1 MSIIKYTGLRLTFL
15 SQNRK
20 KITVAIIPG
29 DGIGPEVI
37 AATLNVLDAVQEV
50 EPKIQLNYVY
60 ADAGLSAITKYG
72 SSLPSHT
79 VQLLQDSICCLKGPV
94 TTPEAPDS
102 PKSAVI
108 QIRSLFD
115 LYANIRPIKARPNV
129 PAIDPLIDMV
139 IVRENTEGLYS
150 GIEYQLNPESAIA
163 IRVITKPK
171 CERIVKYA
179 FQLARNRRR
188 KLTYVHKGN
197 ILKVTESIF
206 KDAVHKYSK
215 EYPEVT
221 VTEARVDAM
230 AMWLLRNPA
239 DFDVVVTTNLFG
251 DILSDEA
258 AQTVG
263 GLGVVPGANIGETY
277 AMFEPIH
284 GSAPQFAGKDVV
296 NPIATILSS
305 KMMLDWLG
313 FEHGGKMIE
322 DAVTK
327 VLKDQNYLT
336 FDLAPP
342 NVTPVKCSTLGQH
355 IAKTI
360 ISNNT

>member
-1 MSIIKYTGLRLTFL
+1 MIPSKE
-15 SQNRK
+15 
-20 KITVAIIPG
+20 ITIAVIPG

-50 EPKIQLNYVY
+50 NPKIQLNYVY
-60 ADAGLSAITKYG
+60 AEAGLSAIAKYG
-72 SSLPSHT
+72 SSLPQHT
-79 VQLLQDSICCLKGPV
+79 IQLLKDSTCCLKGPV

-129 PAIDPLIDMV
+129 PAIDPLTDMV

-150 GIEYQLNPESAIA
+150 GIEFQLNPDAAVA
-163 IRVITKPK
+163 IRVISKPK
-171 CERIVKYA
+171 CERIVEYA
-179 FQLARNRRR
+179 FKLARNRNR

-197 ILKVTESIF
+197 ILKVTENIF
-206 KDAVHKYSK
+206 KNAVHKYSK
-215 EYPEVT
+215 EYPEIS

-230 AMWLLRNPA
+230 AMWLIRNPA

-284 GSAPQFAGKDVV
+284 GSAPQFAGKDMV
-296 NPIATILSS
+296 NPIATILSA

-313 FEHGGKMIE
+313 FEHGGKIIE
-322 DAVTK
+322 DAVTTI
-327 VLKDQNYLT
+327 LKDYNYLT

-342 NVTPVKCSTLGQH
+342 NVTPVKCSTFGQH
-355 IAKTI
+355 IVKTI
-360 ISNNT
+360 LNNN

>member
-1 MSIIKYTGLRLTFL
+1 MVQT
-15 SQNRK
+15 RK
-20 KITVAIIPG
+20 KVTIAVIPG

-37 AATLNVLDAVQEV
+37 AATLNVLDAVQKV
-50 EPKIQLNYVY
+50 EPTIQLNYVY
-60 ADAGLSAITKYG
+60 AEAGLSAIRKYG
-72 SSLPSHT
+72 SSLPQHT
-79 VQLLQDSICCLKGPV
+79 IQILKDSACCLKGPV

-108 QIRSLFD
+108 QIRALFD
-115 LYANIRPIKARPNV
+115 LYANIRPIKALPNV
-129 PAIDPLIDMV
+129 PALNPLIDMV
-139 IVRENTEGLYS
+139 LVRENTEGLYS
-150 GIEYQLNPESAIA
+150 GIEFQLNPDTAIA
-163 IRVITKPK
+163 VRVISKPK
-171 CERIVKYA
+171 CERIVEYA
-179 FQLARNRRR
+179 FKLARNRNR

-197 ILKVTESIF
+197 ILKVTENIF
-206 KDAVHKYSK
+206 KDAVYKYSR
-215 EYPEVT
+215 EYPEVS

-230 AMWLLRNPA
+230 AMWLIRNPE

-263 GLGVVPGANIGETY
+263 GLGVAPGANIGKTY

-284 GSAPQFAGKDVV
+284 GSAPQFAGKDMV
-296 NPIATILSS
+296 NPIATILSA

-313 FEHGGKMIE
+313 YGRGSKLIA
-322 DAVTK
+322 DAVTT

-342 NVTPVKCSTLGQH
+342 NVTPVKCSILGQH
-355 IAKTI
+355 IAQTI
-360 ISNNT
+360 LNKS

>member
-1 MSIIKYTGLRLTFL
+1 MS
-15 SQNRK
+15 QHRK
-20 KITVAIIPG
+20 KTTVAIIPG

-37 AATLNVLDAVQEV
+37 AAALEVLDAVQEV
-50 EPKIQLNYVY
+50 EPMIKLNYVY
-60 ADAGLSAITKYG
+60 AEAGLSAIAKYG

-79 VQLLQDSICCLKGPV
+79 IQLLKDSTCCLKGPV
-94 TTPEAPDS
+94 TTPETPGS

-115 LYANIRPIKARPNV
+115 LFANVRPIKSRPNV
-129 PAIDPLIDMV
+129 PAIDPRIDMV

-150 GIEYQLNPESAIA
+150 GIEFQLTPESAIA

-171 CERIVKYA
+171 CERIVKFA
-179 FQLARNRRR
+179 FELASKRRG

-197 ILKVTESIF
+197 ILKVTEGLF
-206 KDAVHKYSK
+206 KDAVQKISK
-215 EYPEVT
+215 DYPDVS

-230 AMWLLRNPA
+230 AMWLLRNPT

-263 GLGVVPGANIGETY
+263 GLGVVPGANIGKTY

-284 GSAPQFAGKDVV
+284 GSAPQFAGKDLV

-313 FEHGGKMIE
+313 FEHGGKIVEEAVIE
-322 DAVTK
+322 
-327 VLKDQNYLT
+327 VLKDRNNLT

-342 NVTPVKCSTLGQH
+342 DIPPVKCSTLGH
-355 IAKTI
+355 RIATSI
-360 ISNNT
+360 LSNNNERAC